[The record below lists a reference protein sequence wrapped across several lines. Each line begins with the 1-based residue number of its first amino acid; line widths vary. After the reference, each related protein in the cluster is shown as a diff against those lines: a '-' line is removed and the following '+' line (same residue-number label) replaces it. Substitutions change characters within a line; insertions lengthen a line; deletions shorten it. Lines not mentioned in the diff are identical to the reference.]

1 MNTITSLF
9 RPIVWFFSLNPN
21 FGQEQRRRSILLRIL
36 VIALILTLPFFAIAV
51 QIAAFNAQLNLILLG
66 MMACFLIAQ
75 FLNRLG
81 YVKMGAWLGI
91 LSMVLPTL
99 YYISQPTSGYPVLT
113 YINYIG
119 PLLLVPVLIA
129 GVTIGPLASPLVGL
143 LCVGGLVVI
152 SSIEV
157 KDTDIFLAIRGL
169 SINVFLL
176 VLVSILSWLFERYV
190 AQLLGELT
198 LRNQE
203 LELRNAELAAKRTL
217 EQQIGDRLNV
227 LAAQVSS
234 ASAEQSRGANDQL
247 SGVVEATT
255 TLEELNQTNKQIARA
270 AQQVASSAQNALQVA
285 EHGGE
290 TIKSSVLAMTVLQE
304 RVGNISTSM
313 DDLFSQS
320 QEIDQIIELISGVA
334 DETNLLALNATIEA
348 AGAREYGRR
357 FAAVANEVQRLAGR
371 TSEAAESVRLV
382 IGEVQDAIRKATAV
396 TKQGLDEA
404 SRLAANASEVGETIE
419 NMVQMVQNT
428 TILAQQISFS
438 IQQQESA
445 GTQVVDT
452 MRQIS
457 VLSRQMSERTH
468 DLLSSIFELNET
480 ADRLRELENQVVGPD
495 SSGDSNSTNELSL
508 LALAGTE
515 AEENFRSHAMT
526 EDKNFHNNLL
536 FKN

>member
-1 MNTITSLF
+1 MNVFTSLF
-9 RPIVWFFSLNPN
+9 RPIVLFFKLNPN
-21 FGQEQRRRSILLRIL
+21 LEQEQRRRSILLRIL
-36 VIALILTLPFFAIAV
+36 VIALLITLPLFTITV
-51 QIAAFNAQLNLILLG
+51 QIAAFSPQLNYIVIGTLL
-66 MMACFLIAQ
+66 ALLIAQ
-75 FLNRLG
+75 FLNRVAL
-81 YVKMGAWLGI
+81 VKVGAWLGV
-91 LSMVLPTL
+91 LSMIVPTL
-99 YYISQPTSGYPVLT
+99 YYMTLPYRTGPEMT
-113 YINYIG
+113 YIIYVS
-119 PLLLVPVLIA
+119 PLLLVPILIS
-129 GVTIGPLASPLVGL
+129 GVTIGPLASL
-143 LCVGGLVVI
+143 LTG
-152 SSIEV
+152 
-157 KDTDIFLAIRGL
+157 FLAIVGVIVVSAAEVQNTDLWVEVRGL
-169 SINVFLL
+169 SVIVFLL
-176 VLVSILSWLFERYV
+176 ILVSMLSWLFERYV
-190 AQLLGELT
+190 AQLLNELT

-203 LELRNAELAAKRTL
+203 LEVRNQELATKRTL

-255 TLEELNQTNKQIARA
+255 TLEQLNQTNKQIARA

-285 EHGGE
+285 EYGGE
-290 TIKSSVLAMTVLQE
+290 TIKNSVQAMTTLQE
-304 RVGNISTSM
+304 RVSNISTSM

-371 TSEAAESVRLV
+371 TSEAAESVRIV

-396 TKQGLDEA
+396 TKQGLEDA
-404 SRLAANASEVGETIE
+404 SRLAENASEISETIE

-457 VLSRQMSERTH
+457 TLSRQMSERTH
-468 DLLSSIFELNET
+468 DLLNSIFELNET
-480 ADRLRELENQVVGPD
+480 ADRLRELENTTGSSDSNGDGDNESFALTISGADELDYLSRMSSD
-495 SSGDSNSTNELSL
+495 SSNSQ
-508 LALAGTE
+508 
-515 AEENFRSHAMT
+515 
-526 EDKNFHNNLL
+526 NNLL
-536 FKN
+536 FNK